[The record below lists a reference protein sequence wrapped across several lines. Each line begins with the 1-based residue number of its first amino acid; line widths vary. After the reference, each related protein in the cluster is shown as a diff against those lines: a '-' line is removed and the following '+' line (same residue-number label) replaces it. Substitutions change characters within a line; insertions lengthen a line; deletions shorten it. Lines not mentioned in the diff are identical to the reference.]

1 MITKSFN
8 HEFLSKEKSV
18 FILIL
23 FDEILVSSTEN
34 NLKVFPAKSKSKHM
48 RASRLL
54 NVPQLDGKH
63 RNRQNSGDKNN
74 DPEGFS
80 SSNNRNNT
88 DNSYRPGE
96 VNTNGHD
103 MNGNDGEENDTRN
116 REKNSKDTNDNYKKT
131 IEIENNSPDCLV
143 RNIEVSREAKENDQE
158 GGGHRV
164 FDLLDAD
171 NAKKNIPY
179 MHPATRKHTFEY
191 FFDKVHQVC
200 DPITELDE
208 EGVMDVMQCRM
219 GGSYLTEMKD
229 LRKDGNE
236 RSEIEEHFLR
246 KDVKEEEKSGKK
258 RKRFAAWSETE
269 VGGG

>member
-1 MITKSFN
+1 MSFYL
-8 HEFLSKEKSV
+8 EKKSV

-23 FDEILVSSTEN
+23 FDEILLSSTEN
-34 NLKVFPAKSKSKHM
+34 NLKVVPAKSKSNHV

-63 RNRQNSGDKNN
+63 RNRQNSGDKKN

-80 SSNNRNNT
+80 SSKDRNNT

-96 VNTNGHD
+96 PNTNGHEL
-103 MNGNDGEENDTRN
+103 NGKNEEENDSRN
-116 REKNSKDTNDNYKKT
+116 RKKNSKDTNDNYKKN
-131 IEIENNSPDCLV
+131 IEVENNSPDGLV
-143 RNIEVSREAKENDQE
+143 RNIEVWREGKENDQE
-158 GGGHRV
+158 GGQRV

-229 LRKDGNE
+229 LRKDGND

-269 VGGG
+269 VGGGEVE